1 MAGHVITTIRT
12 DGFEM
17 DYLRFG
23 HGDKAF
29 VILPG
34 ASVQSVIGSA
44 EAICAA
50 YSSMADDFT
59 VFLFDRR
66 KDVPEGYSLRSM
78 ASDTEKAMRAAGI
91 EHANIFGASQGGMIA
106 MQIAA
111 DAPELAD
118 KLVLGSTCACVNR
131 QKYAFFEHL
140 TKLAEDR
147 KPPELYR
154 VLGEALF
161 PKEVFDEMRDVFI
174 DSSKSVT
181 EDELDRFIILT
192 ETMRD
197 FDFTGDLGSIMCPV
211 LVIGDTDDK
220 VFGADSS
227 EQIWKLLRSSAD
239 PELYIYEGYGHSVY
253 DLAPDYKERMLR
265 FLLRSA

>member
-1 MAGHVITTIRT
+1 MAEYKIAAVRT

-17 DYLRFG
+17 DHLKFG
-23 HGDKAF
+23 HGDKTF

-34 ASVQSVIGSA
+34 ASVQSVMGSA
-44 EAICAA
+44 EAVVDA
-50 YSSMADDFT
+50 YSSMAEDFT

-66 KDVPEGYSLRSM
+66 KDVPESYSLKDM
-78 ASDTEKAMRAAGI
+78 ARDTERAIRAAGL
-91 EHANIFGASQGGMIA
+91 EHASIFGASQGGMIA

-111 DAPELAD
+111 NAPDLVD

-131 QKYAFFEHL
+131 QKYMLFEHL
-140 TKLAEDR
+140 NKLAED
-147 KPPELYR
+147 KNAAELYR
-154 VLGEALF
+154 VFGETLF
-161 PKEVFDEMRDVFI
+161 PKEVFDQIREGFI

-181 EDELDRFIILT
+181 DDELDQFIILT

-197 FDFTGDLGSIMCPV
+197 FDFIGGLGSIRCPV
-211 LVIGDTDDK
+211 LVIGDTDDQ
-220 VFGADSS
+220 VFGSDASV
-227 EQIWKLLRSSAD
+227 QIWESLKSSRD

-265 FLLRSA
+265 FLL